1 MTEDK
6 NAQSPIGWD
15 RKIPPDDIRRDR
27 GKLLPPIPQSED
39 KNAQSP
45 AGLNTAKPWL
55 AGSLPP
61 IPKTVDGITITTRG
75 PLTEAMK
82 NDAGKGGFEFL
93 PMDALQSI
101 NEVLRFGAQK
111 YAPHN
116 WEKGFSWVR
125 LGNAIL
131 RHTFAWMSGEMTDAE
146 TGLPHLAHA
155 GCMVLFAL
163 SHQLRGIGHNDIAVS
178 QTARKD

>member
-27 GKLLPPIPQSED
+27 GKLLPPIPQGED
-39 KNAQSP
+39 ELPSGLKVARP
-45 AGLNTAKPWL
+45 KAEAGE
-55 AGSLPP
+55 LPP
-61 IPKTVDGITITTRG
+61 IPKTIGGVTITTRG

-82 NDAGKGGFEFL
+82 ADAGKPGFEFL
-93 PMDALQSI
+93 PMDALGSI
-101 NEVLRFGAQK
+101 NDVLRFGAKK